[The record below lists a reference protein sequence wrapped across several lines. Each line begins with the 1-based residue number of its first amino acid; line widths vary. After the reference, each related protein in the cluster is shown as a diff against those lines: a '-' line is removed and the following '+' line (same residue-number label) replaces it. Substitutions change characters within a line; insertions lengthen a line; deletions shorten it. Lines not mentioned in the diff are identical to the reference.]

1 MNLFVCEG
9 SSAST
14 LPPLTDTKPLFDLI
28 CGSMSLLDR
37 IKETLG
43 NPEPMLG
50 VRHDLCEVTVE
61 THEGASVNMGSS
73 VPTLLVNGA
82 ILWTPHLAATVAVE
96 GPDTVYTSGGITVAA
111 RVSSH
116 DWSSSNFANP
126 FSDLDPKLP
135 HVEVDAVVIRRL
147 WDLIR
152 ESPRQLAEDLAR
164 HPELGNLEGT
174 LHPSVQSVS
183 PDQIR
188 ISSTAKIGAGTVLD
202 ASGGPIVID
211 DSVMIGHLA
220 IISGPVY
227 IGPNS
232 TIKNGAQ
239 ISPGTTIGESC
250 KVGGEVAASIIQSFS
265 NKQHE
270 GFLGHAYIGSWVNL
284 GAGTNNSNLKNN
296 YGSVKIWVGDQV
308 MDSGEMF
315 LGCIIGDHSKVGI
328 GATINTGTVIG
339 TGCNLF
345 GAAMFEKYVP
355 NFSWGE
361 AGALVPFRIEK
372 FLQVAKIVM
381 MRRNKSLTPA
391 METLLRKLYASS
403 SETPSDFKR

>member
-9 SSAST
+9 SSASS
-14 LPPLTDTKPLFDLI
+14 LPPLTDTQPLFDLI

-61 THEGASVNMGSS
+61 THAGAAVNMGSS

-82 ILWTPHLAATVAVE
+82 ILWTPHLAATVAAE

-111 RVSSH
+111 RLSSH

-135 HVEVDAVVIRRL
+135 HVEVDAVVICRL

-152 ESPRQLAEDLAR
+152 ESPPQLAEDLAR

-188 ISSTAKIGAGTVLD
+188 ISSMAKIGAGTVLD

-211 DSVMIGHLA
+211 SGVMIGHLA

-232 TIKNGAQ
+232 MINNGAQ
-239 ISPGTTIGESC
+239 ISRGTTIGESC

-265 NKQHE
+265 NKQHA

-296 YGSVKIWVGDQV
+296 YGSVKIWVGDQF
-308 MDSGEMF
+308 MDSGELF

-345 GAAMFEKYVP
+345 GPAMFEKYVP

-391 METLLRKLYASS
+391 METRLRKLYAGS